1 MATRKG
7 KADNKHASSSRKHV
21 GRGKKRNKTTPI
33 IARESTGMPITRSL
47 RIELTDRPRQAVFA
61 TVELLENI
69 LLYVPAKQVFAL
81 QRTAKQFRDIV
92 TTSVRLQQK
101 LLLQPPVASSAGLL
115 AFKDEK
121 LALISNY
128 ADVDLGLQQGLEL
141 QTFLAQPALYSNSI
155 LHLVP
160 ARKPRAR
167 PSMWL
172 DCDSLALGIPS
183 GFKKVSGHHSWKK
196 TYLTDRPCKDAY
208 VFAFWEIR
216 AKSYIRG
223 DVRLKHLTTE
233 DFHGFTLGSLVHA
246 ALSAVETR
254 ADGAN
259 RPSEC
264 YVGGTLRSHDGP
276 AIDLIRALEAET
288 GKAATFYHLQ
298 IAMRDILLVDDG
310 ELSAARVFGDTM
322 KPNDGQ

>member
-1 MATRKG
+1 MATRKR
-7 KADNKHASSSRKHV
+7 KADNKNASPSRKRV

-33 IARESTGMPITRSL
+33 IARESRGMPITRSL
-47 RIELTDRPRQAVFA
+47 RIEITDRPRQAVFA
-61 TVELLENI
+61 TAELLENI
-69 LLYVPAKQVFAL
+69 LLHVPAKQVFAL
-81 QRTAKQFRDIV
+81 QRTAKQFRDI
-92 TTSVRLQQK
+92 K
-101 LLLQPPVASSAGLL
+101 LFLQPPIACSAGLL

-121 LALISNY
+121 LALVSNF
-128 ADVDLGLQQGLEL
+128 ADIDLGLQQGLEL
-141 QTFLAQPALYSNSI
+141 QTFLAQPAFHSNSI

-183 GFKKVSGHHSWKK
+183 GFKKISGDHSWKK

-233 DFHGFTLGSLVHA
+233 DSHGFTLGSLVDA
-246 ALSAVETR
+246 ALAAVETR

-259 RPSEC
+259 RASEC

-276 AIDLIRALEAET
+276 VIDLIRALEAET
-288 GKAATFYHLQ
+288 GKAATFHHLQ
-298 IAMRDILLVDDG
+298 IAMRDVLLVDEG
-310 ELSAARVFGDTM
+310 ELSAARVFGETM